1 MTRHLTHCLLAL
13 LVSVSIQTDFVH
25 AAPPRAIVFGPEP
38 PAGMTVLDHRGDLW
52 LVTGPEDQLAALP
65 GARMLSEFAT
75 PTPPRTFIP
84 APSALIDDLVA
95 QVNAVDLI
103 SQVEWLVG
111 LGVRFS
117 RSLNIQAVADT
128 LEAKLA
134 SYGLATEQHQFPM
147 GSEGNIIVPNV
158 IATKTGSVQP
168 DSVFVLCAHYDA
180 TSEAA
185 FQDTPGADDNG
196 TGTVTLLTA
205 ARLLS
210 TVATDYTVKFVL
222 FAGEEQGMVGSDY
235 WVQDMAAAGLP
246 IIGALNFDMMG
257 WWESG
262 VTFDLEIETNN
273 ASRWMA
279 DAICWAA
286 DTYTTMPYQLHVDDS
301 AWWGDFYR
309 FWQNGY
315 AAVNHEESWDWG
327 DPDFNPYYHTTEDTP
342 DKLSPEFFEGSARIA
357 VAALATLAGVSN
369 TSSIPGRPVRGVNLS
384 ANPNPFNGRV
394 VLSLAAEDV
403 EGPQS
408 VSVYD
413 LRGRRVDE
421 VTLNVHGGMGQ
432 VTWDARDKTGR
443 SLPAGVYLAL
453 AESLPGR
460 PSCRV
465 TYVP

>member
-1 MTRHLTHCLLAL
+1 
-13 LVSVSIQTDFVH
+13 
-25 AAPPRAIVFGPEP
+25 
-38 PAGMTVLDHRGDLW
+38 
-52 LVTGPEDQLAALP
+52 
-65 GARMLSEFAT
+65 
-75 PTPPRTFIP
+75 
-84 APSALIDDLVA
+84 
-95 QVNAVDLI
+95 
-103 SQVEWLVG
+103 
-111 LGVRFS
+111 
-117 RSLNIQAVADT
+117 
-128 LEAKLA
+128 
-134 SYGLATEQHQFPM
+134 
-147 GSEGNIIVPNV
+147 
-158 IATKTGSVQP
+158 
-168 DSVFVLCAHYDA
+168 
-180 TSEAA
+180 
-185 FQDTPGADDNG
+185 
-196 TGTVTLLTA
+196 
-205 ARLLS
+205 
-210 TVATDYTVKFVL
+210 
-222 FAGEEQGMVGSDY
+222 
-235 WVQDMAAAGLP
+235 VQDMAAEGLP

-357 VAALATLAGVSN
+357 VAALATLAGVSS
-369 TSSIPGRPVRGVNLS
+369 TSSIPGRPVGGADLS

-394 VLSLAAEDV
+394 VLRLAAEDV

-465 TYVP
+465 TYIP

>member
-1 MTRHLTHCLLAL
+1 MFRRFTLCLLAL
-13 LVSVSIQTDFVH
+13 LVCVPIPAALAQ
-25 AAPPRAIVFGPEP
+25 AAPLRAIVSGHEP
-38 PAGMTVLDHRGDLW
+38 PKDVNVLDQRGDLW
-52 LVTGPEDQLAALP
+52 LVTGSEAQLAALP
-65 GARMLSEFAT
+65 GAHLLPELPT
-75 PTPPRTFIP
+75 PSPPRTFIP
-84 APSALIDDLVA
+84 DPSELVDDLVA
-95 QVNAVDLI
+95 QVNADELI
-103 SQVEWLVG
+103 SEVEWLIG

-117 RSLNIQAVADT
+117 RSDNIQAVADS
-128 LEAKLA
+128 LEARLA
-134 SYGLATEQHQFPM
+134 SFGLTTEQHTFPM
-147 GSEGNIIVPNV
+147 GIEGNLIVPNV
-158 IATKTGSVQP
+158 IATKVGSVEP

-180 TSEAA
+180 TSEVA
-185 FQDTPGADDNG
+185 FVDTPGADDNG

-210 TVATDYTVKFVL
+210 TVSVDYTVKFVL

-235 WVQDMAAAGLP
+235 WVQDMAAEGLP

-257 WWESG
+257 WWENG

-273 ASRWMA
+273 ASRWLA

-309 FWQNGY
+309 FWQNGF

-327 DPDFNPYYHTTEDTP
+327 DPDFNPYYHTTDDTP
-342 DKLSPEFFEGSARIA
+342 DKLSPDFFEGSARIC
-357 VAALATLAGVSN
+357 VAALASLAGA
-369 TSSIPGRPVRGVNLS
+369 SSPSVVLEASVGGVFLS
-384 ANPNPFNGRV
+384 ASPNPFNGQV
-394 VLSLAAEDV
+394 VLHLMTGGA

-408 VSVYD
+408 VAVYD
-413 LRGRRVDE
+413 LRGRQVDE
-421 VTLNVHGGMGQ
+421 ITVTVNDGKGQ
-432 VTWDARDKTGR
+432 VTWDARDNTGR

-453 AESLPGR
+453 AETLPGR